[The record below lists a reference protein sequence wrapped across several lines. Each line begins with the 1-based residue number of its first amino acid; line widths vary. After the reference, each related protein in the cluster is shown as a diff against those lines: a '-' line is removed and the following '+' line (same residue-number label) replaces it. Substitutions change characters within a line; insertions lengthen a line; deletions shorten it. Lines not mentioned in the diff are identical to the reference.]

1 MLPIGHQRC
10 VDKSLW
16 WSVQSSYPFQWN
28 KYQVHFPENF
38 YVLKLLMSY
47 AKLTQLEIMLLKP
60 FQSDLRNVRKKNRQ
74 NRKRGYYYT
83 GLLVC
88 ILLDSSTIW
97 SQCFLSL
104 LPENVR
110 KPYGFQ
116 MFSGGRER
124 VNIHFLQSCCFKT
137 QDAIAVILINYNN
150 YHCRQE
156 LFTFWLF

>member
-1 MLPIGHQRC
+1 MKQVPGSLSWEFLCFEIVNELCQINPVRNNAAETVPIRLKKCQKE
-10 VDKSLW
+10 KS
-16 WSVQSSYPFQWN
+16 
-28 KYQVHFPENF
+28 
-38 YVLKLLMSY
+38 
-47 AKLTQLEIMLLKP
+47 
-60 FQSDLRNVRKKNRQ
+60 Q
-74 NRKRGYYYT
+74 NRKTGYYYT